1 MVAEQGGED
10 RRDDDRDAVQIAGMK
25 IWERDD
31 SRRRMEEGHA
41 RLTVKASFFYAYN
54 GMYASTD
61 PGWIQLAFDMLTGKF
76 NWVGLR
82 KNVRKTMGMVC
93 RPCRA
98 AWVRGDEAY
107 TRQMTGKVRIF
118 K

>member
-25 IWERDD
+25 IWEQDD

-61 PGWIQLAFDMLTGKF
+61 PGWIQLVFDTLSGLF
-76 NWVGLR
+76 NRVGLQT
-82 KNVRKTMGMVC
+82 NVCKTVGMML
-93 RPCRA
+93 RTFQA
-98 AWVRGDEAY
+98 SEVR
-107 TRQMTGKVRIF
+107 
-118 K
+118 